1 MNLIYHRT
9 FSFIIFTLTTIV
21 FFNSCKKEV
30 IVVPEACFTK
40 SNISINIGDSI
51 VFTNCSLADNVLIF
65 FPNQGDEETYSGV
78 TYTFDTNN
86 SYTHVFSQPGI
97 FIATVQ
103 ASNNQAGS
111 PIGLIKETITVN

>member
-9 FSFIIFTLTTIV
+9 FSLIIFTLTTIV

-40 SNISINIGDSI
+40 SNTSINIGDSI

-86 SYTHVFSQPGI
+86 SYTHIFSQPCI

-111 PIGLIKETITVN
+111 PIDLIKETITVN